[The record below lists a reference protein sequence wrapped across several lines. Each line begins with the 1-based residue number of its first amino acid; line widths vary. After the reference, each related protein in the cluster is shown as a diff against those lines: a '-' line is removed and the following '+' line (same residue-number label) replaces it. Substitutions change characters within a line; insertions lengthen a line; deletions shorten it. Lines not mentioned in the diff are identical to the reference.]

1 MSFTGEGKF
10 VTLPQK
16 GWVRPYS
23 ELYRGGEICYVTPRR
38 VGTLLIVSFTGE
50 GKFVTLPQ
58 KGWDRLL
65 IVSFTGEGK
74 FVTLPQKGWVRL
86 LIVSFTGEGKFVTLP
101 QKGWDTP
108 HSELYRGGEICY
120 VTPEGLGQTL

>member
-16 GWVRPYS
+16 GWDRPYS
-23 ELYRGGEICYVTPRR
+23 ELYRGGEICYVTPEGSRR

-58 KGWDRLL
+58 KGWDR
-65 IVSFTGEGK
+65 
-74 FVTLPQKGWVRL
+74 PY
-86 LIVSFTGEGKFVTLP
+86 
-101 QKGWDTP
+101 
-108 HSELYRGGEICY
+108 SELYRGGEICY
-120 VTPEGLGQTL
+120 VTPEGLGHSS

>member
-1 MSFTGEGKF
+1 M
-10 VTLPQK
+10 L
-16 GWVRPYS
+16 RY
-23 ELYRGGEICYVTPRR
+23 PRR
-38 VGTLLIVSFTGE
+38 VGT
-50 GKFVTLPQ
+50 
-58 KGWDRLL
+58 
-65 IVSFTGEGK
+65 
-74 FVTLPQKGWVRL
+74 L

>member
-1 MSFTGEGKF
+1 M
-10 VTLPQK
+10 
-16 GWVRPYS
+16 
-23 ELYRGGEICYVTPRR
+23 
-38 VGTLLIVSFTGE
+38 SFTGE

-58 KGWDRLL
+58 KGWDRPYSELYRGGEMLRYPRRVGTLL
-65 IVSFTGEGK
+65 IVSFTGE
-74 FVTLPQKGWVRL
+74 L
-86 LIVSFTGEGKFVTLP
+86 KFVTLP

>member
-1 MSFTGEGKF
+1 M
-10 VTLPQK
+10 L
-16 GWVRPYS
+16 RY
-23 ELYRGGEICYVTPRR
+23 PRR
-38 VGTLLIVSFTGE
+38 VGTDPIVSFTGE

-58 KGWDRLL
+58 KGWDRP

-74 FVTLPQKGWVRL
+74 VKGSDP
-86 LIVSFTGEGKFVTLP
+86 IVSFTGEGKFVTLP

-120 VTPEGLGQTL
+120 VTPEGLGHSS

>member
-1 MSFTGEGKF
+1 M
-10 VTLPQK
+10 
-16 GWVRPYS
+16 
-23 ELYRGGEICYVTPRR
+23 
-38 VGTLLIVSFTGE
+38 SFTGE

-58 KGWDRLL
+58 KGWDRPYSELYRGGENLL
-65 IVSFTGEGK
+65 RYPRRVGT
-74 FVTLPQKGWVRL
+74 L

>member
-1 MSFTGEGKF
+1 M
-10 VTLPQK
+10 L
-16 GWVRPYS
+16 RY
-23 ELYRGGEICYVTPRR
+23 PRR

-50 GKFVTLPQ
+50 GKFPHSE
-58 KGWDRLL
+58 LL
-65 IVSFTGEGK
+65 RYPRRVGTD
-74 FVTLPQKGWVRL
+74 P
-86 LIVSFTGEGKFVTLP
+86 IVSFTGEGKFVTLP

>member
-1 MSFTGEGKF
+1 M
-10 VTLPQK
+10 
-16 GWVRPYS
+16 
-23 ELYRGGEICYVTPRR
+23 
-38 VGTLLIVSFTGE
+38 SFTGE

-58 KGWDRLL
+58 KGWDRPYSELYRGGEICYVTPEGLGHSSQRALPGRGNLL
-65 IVSFTGEGK
+65 RYPRRVGTD
-74 FVTLPQKGWVRL
+74 P
-86 LIVSFTGEGKFVTLP
+86 IVSFTGEGKFVTLP